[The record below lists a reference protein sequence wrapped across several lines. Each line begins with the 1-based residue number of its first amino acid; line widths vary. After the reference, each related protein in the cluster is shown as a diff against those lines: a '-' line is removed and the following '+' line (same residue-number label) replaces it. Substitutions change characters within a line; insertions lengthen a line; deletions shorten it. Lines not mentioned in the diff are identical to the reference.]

1 MRLRLYICS
10 FITLSSCS
18 LFYDNTRARIP
29 HLPIESTVMFPK
41 GFSID
46 WQTNSTTVQGTYE
59 NQIYMCRFGEV
70 NKKSRRQSVSLTKSK
85 SFVISKARIT
95 PRYDGEGH
103 LMESSTSNIT
113 YLLSQGINSPALL
126 DMACRDCTHSVSK
139 HWSMCKPVNIST
151 AAITSV
157 LEQNEIIFTEG
168 DGPSHRK
175 ILKENTPVPNED
187 EEEVAG

>member
-10 FITLSSCS
+10 FLTLSSCS
-18 LFYDNTRARIP
+18 LFYDNTRVRIS
-29 HLPIESTVMFPK
+29 HLPIESAVMFPK

-46 WQTNSTTVQGTYE
+46 WQTNSTTVQGTHE

-85 SFVISKARIT
+85 SFVVSKARIT
-95 PRYDGEGH
+95 PKYDGEGH
-103 LMESSTSNIT
+103 LMESSTLNIT
-113 YLLSQGINSPALL
+113 YLLSQGIDSPALL
-126 DMACRDCTHSVSK
+126 DMACRDCTNSVSK
-139 HWSMCKPVNIST
+139 HWSMCKPVNIDT

-157 LEQNEIIFTEG
+157 LQQNEIIFTEG

-175 ILKENTPVPNED
+175 IPKMNIQIQRED
-187 EEEVAG
+187 EEEVVG